1 MRMTM
6 IKIAL
11 VDDHVILRE
20 SLAVLIEMLQ
30 GFEIVLQ
37 ADNGSDFITKFPK
50 STIPDIVIMDISMP
64 VMDGVQTS
72 RWLKQ
77 NHPSIKVL
85 AFSMIKNDFIIIRML
100 KNGARGYILKDCEPS
115 ELRQALNAIYEQG
128 YYFNDLITPRMK
140 PKSDNE
146 DALMLPPFNEGEL
159 AFLRWACSEKTYKE
173 IAGEMN
179 VSHRTIDAYRDSLFK
194 KLQVSSR
201 IGIAMYAIK
210 TGIVQ
215 I

>member
-1 MRMTM
+1 M

-11 VDDHVILRE
+11 IDDHVILRKGLGE
-20 SLAVLIEMLQ
+20 LLEKLH

-37 ADNGSDFITKFPK
+37 ADNGSDFIAKLPNATL
-50 STIPDIVIMDISMP
+50 PDIVIMDISMP

-77 NHPSIKVL
+77 NHPSVKLL
-85 AFSMIKNDFIIIRML
+85 AFSMINNEFIVIRML

-115 ELRQALNAIYEQG
+115 ELRQALNAIYEKG
-128 YYFNDLITPRMK
+128 YYFNDLITPKMK
-140 PKSDNE
+140 PKSTNE
-146 DALMLPPFNEGEL
+146 EELILPPFNEGEL

-173 IAGEMN
+173 IAGEMK

-194 KLQVSSR
+194 KLQVTSR